1 MSLLD
6 ILLMIL
12 VIVAIVL
19 CIYLIFA
26 LRKMGTIVQ
35 DMGKDIHNLV
45 SKSEPVLDNWE
56 KITSDAA
63 EITEKAKEQLNDI
76 NDIYL
81 SLKSRLNWLTEKK
94 EAGKNPENRI
104 YTLVES
110 LSAVSK
116 GLSAFWNTYKK
127 NK

>member
-6 ILLMIL
+6 ILLLIL

-26 LRKMGTIVQ
+26 LRKMGAIVQ
-35 DMGKDIHNLV
+35 NMEKDIHSLV
-45 SKSEPVLDNWE
+45 SKSVPVLDNWE

-110 LSAVSK
+110 LSAISK

-127 NK
+127 N